1 MKSKVARRSRF
12 KIYVDI
18 LTEIK
23 SGTVLPTKIMY
34 GANLNWTM
42 LKKALEKLKAK
53 GLIQEQSMEINKISN
68 RSYTLT
74 EKGDNVLNYLKTVNN
89 ILDPDT
95 TEIPI

>member
-1 MKSKVARRSRF
+1 MGRRSRF
-12 KIYVDI
+12 KIYIDI

-34 GANLNWTM
+34 GANLNWTT

-53 GLIQEQSMEINKISN
+53 ELIQEQPMKINKISK
-68 RSYTLT
+68 RIYTLT
-74 EKGDNVLNYLKTVNN
+74 EKGDKVLNYLKKTNE
-89 ILDPDT
+89 ILDPET

>member
-1 MKSKVARRSRF
+1 MARRSRF
-12 KIYVDI
+12 KIYIDI

-53 GLIQEQSMEINKISN
+53 ELIQEQPMEINKSSKSI
-68 RSYTLT
+68 YTLT
-74 EKGDNVLNYLKTVNN
+74 ETGDKVLNYLKKVNE
-89 ILDPDT
+89 ILEPET

>member
-1 MKSKVARRSRF
+1 VGRRSRF

-53 GLIQEQSMEINKISN
+53 ELIQEQSMETNK
-68 RSYTLT
+68 RSKRIYTLT
-74 EKGDNVLNYLKTVNN
+74 EKGYKTLNYLKKVNE
-89 ILDPDT
+89 ILEPET
-95 TEIPI
+95 TDIPI

>member
-1 MKSKVARRSRF
+1 MARRSRF

>member
-1 MKSKVARRSRF
+1 MARRSRF
-12 KIYVDI
+12 KIYIDI

-23 SGTVLPTKIMY
+23 SGTCLPTKIMY

-53 GLIQEQSMEINKISN
+53 ELIQEQSMEINKSSKSI
-68 RSYTLT
+68 YTLT
-74 EKGDNVLNYLKTVNN
+74 EKGDKVLNYLKKVNE
-89 ILDPDT
+89 ILEPET

>member
-1 MKSKVARRSRF
+1 MGKRSRF

-53 GLIQEQSMEINKISN
+53 GLIQEQSMEVNKRLKSI
-68 RSYTLT
+68 YTLT
-74 EKGDNVLNYLKTVNN
+74 EKGDKVLNYLKKVNE
-89 ILDPDT
+89 ILESET

>member
-1 MKSKVARRSRF
+1 MGRRSRF

-34 GANLNWTM
+34 GTNLNWTM

-53 GLIQEQSMEINKISN
+53 GLIQEQSMEINKSSKSI
-68 RSYTLT
+68 YTLT
-74 EKGDNVLNYLKTVNN
+74 EKGDKVLNYLKKVNE
-89 ILDPDT
+89 ILESET

>member
-12 KIYVDI
+12 KIYIDI

-23 SGTVLPTKIMY
+23 SGTVLPTPIMY

-53 GLIQEQSMEINKISN
+53 ELIQEQSMEINKISK
-68 RSYTLT
+68 SIYTLT
-74 EKGDNVLNYLKTVNN
+74 EKGDKVLNYLKKVNE
-89 ILDPDT
+89 ILEPET
-95 TEIPI
+95 TDIPI